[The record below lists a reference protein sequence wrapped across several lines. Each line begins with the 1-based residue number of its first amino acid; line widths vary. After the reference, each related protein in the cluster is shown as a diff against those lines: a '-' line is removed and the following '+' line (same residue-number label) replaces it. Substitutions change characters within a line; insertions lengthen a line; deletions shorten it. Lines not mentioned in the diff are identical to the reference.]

1 MTDAEG
7 RNQQMKKNKYILI
20 PAIFVLLVLALKL
33 QSFKSDPADTTIAK
47 KPEQASQPIYNP
59 LAEIQSALHE
69 FDSLLAINFK
79 ESGIVGGA
87 AVVTYKGE
95 IALLKC
101 YGVRKAGD
109 AAPVDKNTVFR
120 LASVSKPITGLL
132 AGILDDEGVVKL
144 DDHVVDYL
152 PNLRLKDAKSTRELQ
167 VRHLLSHTSGLIPH
181 AYDLM
186 VEDKV
191 PLEKIMER
199 LNQVDITAPPGEL
212 YGYQNVIYSIYDPVV
227 RTKTEKSFDIVM
239 HEKVFEPFEMKDA
252 STGFEAFKANPNKAY
267 PHYNRGHNR
276 YAPMRLNDRYYSTVP
291 AAGVNASIS
300 DLGQLLA
307 HLTNPDSKVLS
318 GNARE
323 TVFTPQVKS
332 PLRRTYFRSWGRGIQ
347 SKQYSIGWRIVNY
360 KGRKVAYHGGYVL
373 GYKAEIAYCEEEDF
387 GIAYLCNSPN
397 SNTAKAIPEI
407 LNLMFAEHDRLAME
421 KSEETGPGDKS

>member
-1 MTDAEG
+1 M
-7 RNQQMKKNKYILI
+7 RKKNYIFILVTIVLI
-20 PAIFVLLVLALKL
+20 VAAFKL
-33 QSFKSDPADTTIAK
+33 QSFKSDPD
-47 KPEQASQPIYNP
+47 KPEPPKEIPVPEYNP
-59 LAEIQSALHE
+59 VIEIQSTLTQ
-69 FDSLLAINFK
+69 FDSLLELNFK

-87 AVVTYKGE
+87 AVVTYKGK

-109 AAPVDKNTVFR
+109 KDAVNKNTVFR
-120 LASVSKPITGLL
+120 LASVSKSVTGVL
-132 AGILDDEGVVKL
+132 AGILDDEGIVKL

-152 PNLRLKDAKSTRELQ
+152 PNFNLKYPESTHDLQ
-167 VRHLLSHTSGLIPH
+167 VKHLLSHTSGLIPH

-212 YGYQNVIYSIYDPVV
+212 YGYQNVIYSIFDPIVK
-227 RTKTEKSFDIVM
+227 TKTHKSFDALI
-239 HEKVFEPFEMKDA
+239 HEKVFEPLEMRDA
-252 STGFEAFKANPNKAY
+252 STGFEAFKNNPNKAF

-276 YAPMRLNDRYYSTVP
+276 YAPMRLNDRYYSTAP

-307 HLTNPDSKVLS
+307 HLTDPNSEVISKQ
-318 GNARE
+318 ARE
-323 TVFTPQVKS
+323 SIFTPQVKS
-332 PLRRTYFRSWGRGIQ
+332 PLSRTYFRSWGRGIQ

-397 SNTAKAIPEI
+397 SATAKAVPEF
-407 LNLMFAEHDRLAME
+407 LNLMFAEKDRLAALE
-421 KSEETGPGDKS
+421 KEKETGTGDKS

>member
-1 MTDAEG
+1 M
-7 RNQQMKKNKYILI
+7 RKKNYILI
-20 PAIFVLLVLALKL
+20 LAILALLIVALKL
-33 QSFKSDPADTTIAK
+33 QSFKSDPVITL
-47 KPEQASQPIYNP
+47 KPEQVSPPPPYNP
-59 LAEIQSALHE
+59 LAEIQSALNE
-69 FDSLLAINFK
+69 FDSLLDTNFK

-87 AVVTYKGE
+87 AVVTYKGK

-109 AAPVDKNTVFR
+109 KAPVNKNTVFR
-120 LASVSKPITGLL
+120 LASVSKPITGVL
-132 AGILDDEGVVKL
+132 AGILDDEGLVKL

-152 PNLRLKDAKSTRELQ
+152 PNLRLKDPHSTRDLQ

-227 RTKTEKSFDIVM
+227 RTKTQKPFDILM
-239 HEKVFEPFEMKDA
+239 HEKVFEPFNMSDA
-252 STGFEAFKANPNKAY
+252 SMGFEAFKDNPNKAY

-307 HLTNPDSKVLS
+307 HLTNPDSEVLS
-318 GNARE
+318 GHARE
-323 TVFTPQVKS
+323 TIFTPLVKS
-332 PLRRTYFRSWGRGIQ
+332 PLSRTYFRSWGRGIQ

-387 GIAYLCNSPN
+387 GVAYLCNSPN
-397 SNTAKAIPEI
+397 SNTAKAIPEL

-421 KSEETGPGDKS
+421 KSDKTSPGDKS